1 MSVILLLGFEAR
13 LILYSQPD
21 LPARV
26 LKDIPFTPYNRDT
39 FYNAGSP
46 EGYVTHPFADK
57 ESEALYNEKKRE
69 RDAKASKSSL

>member
-1 MSVILLLGFEAR
+1 MLNQILHL
-13 LILYSQPD
+13 QPD

-26 LKDIPFTPYNRDT
+26 LKDIPFTPYNRET

-57 ESEALYNEKKRE
+57 ESEALYSKKKQE
-69 RDAKASKSSL
+69 RDEKQSKASL